1 VFPHKIF
8 FLTFSIYTKGRFTPN
23 ATREI
28 VAWELVCSMIKGDPR
43 IRVAFASQVSHH
55 CCLRSDAFAL
65 LRMCF
70 AWVAW
75 AFAVWYQHKSQNTG
89 KV

>member
-1 VFPHKIF
+1 MVRMLHCM
-8 FLTFSIYTKGRFTPN
+8 TTKGRFTPN

-28 VAWELVCSMIKGDPR
+28 VARVLVCSMITGDPR
-43 IRVAFASQVSHH
+43 IRVAFASQVPRH
-55 CCLRSDAFAL
+55 CCSRSDAFAL
-65 LRMCF
+65 RVCF

-75 AFAVWYQHKSQNTG
+75 TFAVWYQQKSQNTG

>member
-28 VAWELVCSMIKGDPR
+28 VA
-43 IRVAFASQVSHH
+43 
-55 CCLRSDAFAL
+55 
-65 LRMCF
+65 
-70 AWVAW
+70 
-75 AFAVWYQHKSQNTG
+75 
-89 KV
+89 